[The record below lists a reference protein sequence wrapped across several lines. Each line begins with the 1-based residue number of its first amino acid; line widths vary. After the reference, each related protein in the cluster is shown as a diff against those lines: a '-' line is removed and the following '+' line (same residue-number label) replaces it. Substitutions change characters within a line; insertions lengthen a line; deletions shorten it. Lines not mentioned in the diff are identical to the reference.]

1 LKHFGEKLAG
11 GLMDYEPGELGE
23 GLDPEGEVEAFS
35 YGERPG
41 QYIEVEQL
49 QRAMAD
55 EINWATLP
63 EELVA
68 KLEADRDRFLTSLS
82 AEESRELV
90 ERLAAS

>member
-1 LKHFGEKLAG
+1 
-11 GLMDYEPGELGE
+11 
-23 GLDPEGEVEAFS
+23 
-35 YGERPG
+35 
-41 QYIEVEQL
+41 
-49 QRAMAD
+49 MAD

-63 EELVA
+63 EDLVA